1 MDYEYDVF
9 VSYCHDTSVKVWV
22 QTHFVPMLE
31 KKLTQE
37 LPCVPRIFIDH
48 EMPNGV
54 YWRDRLKRALI
65 HSKLLLCIWNPP
77 YFNSKWCQA
86 EWQTMLLREEHV
98 GVQSHE
104 PGFLYSV
111 VFSDGDFFPDE
122 AGARQCAKFHKFAIT
137 ARAFVDTPKYM
148 EFEERVADVARDIV
162 QRLQGVPDWEDG
174 WTVAEPE
181 ELTLKPLKPLK
192 HRPRL

>member
-1 MDYEYDVF
+1 
-9 VSYCHDTSVKVWV
+9 
-22 QTHFVPMLE
+22 
-31 KKLTQE
+31 
-37 LPCVPRIFIDH
+37 
-48 EMPNGV
+48 
-54 YWRDRLKRALI
+54 
-65 HSKLLLCIWNPP
+65 
-77 YFNSKWCQA
+77 
-86 EWQTMLLREEHV
+86 MLLREEHV